1 MNFGFLNVAMLAG
14 LAAMALPVLAHLI
27 SRRKFDIVQWGA
39 MQFLQLGRKTRR
51 RIRLEE
57 WLLMLLRMGVLGLIA
72 FGMSR
77 PWAAGGAISSLTGR
91 VSRDVVLVLDGSYSM
106 GWKGPVDTPTRGR
119 FSGGTSAS
127 TRSGPVTRSASWMSA
142 TKSDP

>member
-57 WLLMLLRMGVLGLIA
+57 WLLMLIA
-72 FGMSR
+72 FGCR
-77 PWAAGGAISSLTGR
+77 VRGR
-91 VSRDVVLVLDGSYSM
+91 VG
-106 GWKGPVDTPTRGR
+106 GR
-119 FSGGTSAS
+119 SPACPGE
-127 TRSGPVTRSASWMSA
+127 
-142 TKSDP
+142 